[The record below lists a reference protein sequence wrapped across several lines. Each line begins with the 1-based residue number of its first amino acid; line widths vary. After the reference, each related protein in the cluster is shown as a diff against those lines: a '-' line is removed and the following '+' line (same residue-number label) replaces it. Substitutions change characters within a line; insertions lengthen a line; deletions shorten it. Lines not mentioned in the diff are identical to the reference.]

1 VVGELDC
8 EADDAVG
15 YRSTVLE
22 VSKES
27 LVESVECTCMSVDLS
42 TEMFDATFEN
52 IDMLSMIE
60 EGGDPVMT
68 FIVEGKSVLLCVVG
82 SRFGKLVESDN
93 ASDEVNDEGSGEEI
107 SLFDAEDLK
116 VFDATDVRDDVRA
129 VVGLI
134 DDTVTVFQSAEVD
147 NQFVEISVVLKW
159 FPML

>member
-1 VVGELDC
+1 MVGELDC

-27 LVESVECTCMSVDLS
+27 LVESVECTSMSVDLS

-52 IDMLSMIE
+52 IDMISMIE
-60 EGGDPVMT
+60 EDGDPVMA
-68 FIVEGKSVLLCVVG
+68 FVVEGKSVLLCVVG
-82 SRFGKLVESDN
+82 SRFGKLVESVN
-93 ASDEVNDEGSGEEI
+93 TSDEVNDEGSGKEI
-107 SLFDAEDLK
+107 S
-116 VFDATDVRDDVRA
+116 VFDIKAFVATDVRDDVRA

-147 NQFVEISVVLKW
+147 NQFVEILVVFKW